1 MRFIITLFFITAYT
15 FAITG
20 IELAEKIE
28 SREKPKDIK
37 SINAMTHTNKRVK
50 QKLLH
55 FFQSQKV
62 IVKNK

>member
-1 MRFIITLFFITAYT
+1 MRFIIILFFITTYT

-37 SINAMTHTNKRVK
+37 KR
-50 QKLLH
+50 LD
-55 FFQSQKV
+55 FEE
-62 IVKNK
+62 I